1 MRHTL
6 IALLLLAVMWPCRD
20 ASAQSRWTR
29 LRSANFTFVGER
41 RAERQV
47 RRVAQQLEQFRETM
61 LRAIPSSA
69 QASAQ
74 SSPGSTVVIV
84 FADDRSF
91 TPYKPKFQGK
101 TVEIA
106 GFFVGGTDASYIAVN
121 GGLRDYAVRTV
132 FHEYSHYLV
141 ANSLG
146 ITPPW
151 VSEGLAELYETM
163 EERDGGKGALIGR
176 AAPELLDQ
184 LRSRT
189 LIPLTELMAV
199 ERSSPMYNEGN
210 RRGLFYAQSWALM
223 HYLTFGSEPRRA
235 QLMTYL
241 NSLRG
246 GATSDEAFRKAFEGD
261 VATLEQELRQY
272 VSRYAF
278 LAATFAFDASM
289 RAVVSAQNENLSDE
303 EAQAYLGDFLARSG
317 RTDDARAQ
325 LTKIINAKPE
335 VGRASLALGL
345 MELRESRV
353 DEALPLLERA
363 AALMPDDAASN
374 AAYGHALVE
383 RLSNSA
389 PAADERA
396 GMIERARTVLTRSV
410 QLDPTSAYAHAMLG
424 YVELVSGVQPL
435 RAVEVL
441 RRAVALAPSE
451 EPHRLMLAEALAR
464 NGDYDAATHDLGLL
478 LARGSRQDVR
488 DRARTSLGRVA
499 QLRRAAAAASP
510 ALPPAPEAASTP
522 TPASS
527 PSSTTAPP
535 PSTAVPSPPP
545 AAPGT
550 PAVGGGRYIP
560 VLREVGPGEQR
571 VHGIFRGVV
580 CSQGSIVL
588 VVQTA
593 GETMR
598 FSAKRLDQVDFI
610 SYRSDTPGV
619 VNCGEAQGSPSVLA
633 TYIPA
638 ARTGSPSGTQGVIV
652 AIELLPDGYVPR

>member
-1 MRHTL
+1 MMRL
-6 IALLLLAVMWPCRD
+6 SLRGVSVRRAAIALLLLAVVWPCRD
-20 ASAQSRWTR
+20 ASAQSRWIR
-29 LRSANFTFVGER
+29 LRSANFTFIGEA
-41 RAERQV
+41 RAARQM

-61 LRAIPSSA
+61 LRAIPSSV

-74 SSPGSTVVIV
+74 SSPESTVVIV

-91 TPYKPKFQGK
+91 TPFKPKFQGK

-106 GFFVGGTDASYIAVN
+106 GFFVGGADASYIAVN
-121 GGLRDYAVRTV
+121 GGLGDYAVRTV

-176 AAPELLDQ
+176 AAPELLDL

-223 HYLTFGSEPRRA
+223 HYLTFGSEARRA

-241 NSLRG
+241 SSLRG
-246 GATSDEAFRKAFEGD
+246 GATPEEAFRKAFEGD

-278 LAATFAFDASM
+278 LAATFGFDSSL
-289 RAVVSAQNENLSDE
+289 RAVVSARNEDVSVE

-317 RTDDARAQ
+317 RTDDARAH
-325 LTKIINAKPE
+325 LTKIINAKPD

-345 MELRESRV
+345 VELRESRV

-363 AALMPDDAASN
+363 AALMPDEAAPN

-383 RLSNSA
+383 RLSTSA
-389 PAADERA
+389 PGADERA
-396 GMIERARTVLTRSV
+396 AIIEKARTALNRSV
-410 QLDPTSAYAHAMLG
+410 ERDPTSAYAHAMLG
-424 YVELVSGVQPL
+424 YVELVSGEEPL

-441 RRAVALAPSE
+441 KRAVALAPSE
-451 EPHRLMLAEALAR
+451 ESHRLMLAEALAR
-464 NGDYDAATHDLGLL
+464 QGD
-478 LARGSRQDVR
+478 
-488 DRARTSLGRVA
+488 
-499 QLRRAAAAASP
+499 
-510 ALPPAPEAASTP
+510 
-522 TPASS
+522 
-527 PSSTTAPP
+527 
-535 PSTAVPSPPP
+535 
-545 AAPGT
+545 
-550 PAVGGGRYIP
+550 
-560 VLREVGPGEQR
+560 
-571 VHGIFRGVV
+571 
-580 CSQGSIVL
+580 
-588 VVQTA
+588 
-593 GETMR
+593 
-598 FSAKRLDQVDFI
+598 
-610 SYRSDTPGV
+610 
-619 VNCGEAQGSPSVLA
+619 
-633 TYIPA
+633 
-638 ARTGSPSGTQGVIV
+638 
-652 AIELLPDGYVPR
+652 